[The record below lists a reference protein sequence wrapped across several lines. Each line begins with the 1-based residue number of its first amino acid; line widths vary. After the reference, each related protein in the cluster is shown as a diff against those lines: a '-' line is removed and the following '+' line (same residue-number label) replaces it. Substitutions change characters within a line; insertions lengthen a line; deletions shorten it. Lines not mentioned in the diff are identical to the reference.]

1 MGLHAYRRQ
10 TLINF
15 IPTRTLVA
23 VAALTL
29 VAPWALADGV
39 RVRDEAG
46 NPDGAAFPTNRY
58 TVFDGTQN
66 TLRRVRLPKPNCA
79 VRVSDCQD
87 IDILNGL
94 DGFSTQPRIS
104 VPFTGAIDLA
114 TVTSSTVYL
123 LNLGDTLSGQGFG
136 QRVGIN
142 QVSWDSANRTLVVQS
157 DELLQQHSRYL
168 LVVTDGVRDL
178 QGKKVKRANESDD
191 DGETSTIAN
200 NNGDNT
206 EYRRDLRDALQALR
220 GTQHKIVTASVFSTQ
235 SISADLVKI
244 NRQIKQSSPA
254 PVNFIIGQTA
264 GSPVRALFP
273 LATLAGIQFNRQTG
287 TAPVFAASAV
297 PASAL
302 GVVPGALAA
311 VAFGQFSSP
320 DYATSDKVIPATGT
334 LTGLPA
340 VQGQNN
346 LLVEVFLPAGTKPAG
361 GWPVALFGHG
371 FTDSM
376 FGAPWTVAATL
387 AQQGIATLAIN
398 VVGHGGGPLG
408 TLTVQRSIGTP
419 VVLTAGGRGI
429 DQDGNGSIDSTE
441 GSSAVGASNI
451 IGSRDGLRQTVVD
464 LMQLVRQIE
473 AGVDVDGDGSVDLDA
488 RRIYYAGQSF
498 GGIYGTIF
506 VGSEPSL
513 KAGVPNVP
521 GGSIAEVA
529 RLGGFRFLTALGLAT
544 RQPSLLNL
552 PSTPGVPFPFNL
564 NFNENLPQRDLPPLV
579 NTVPGAQA
587 IDVVLDHTQWVTQ
600 SGNPVSYA
608 PFIRKQPL
616 AGHAPKPVIIQFAKG
631 DKTVPNPTTSAIL
644 RAGGLADRATYFRN
658 DLAYQANPAVGKNPH
673 TFLTNIGS
681 AATVGYALAAQR
693 QIAAFFA
700 SRGLSTIDPDG
711 AGLFFETPI
720 QGPLPES
727 LNFIP

>member
-1 MGLHAYRRQ
+1 MTHTLH
-10 TLINF
+10 
-15 IPTRTLVA
+15 TRTLIA
-23 VAALTL
+23 AAALAL

-58 TVFDGTQN
+58 TVFDATNN
-66 TLRRVRLPKPNCA
+66 TLRRVKLPKPNCT

-87 IDILNGL
+87 IDVINGL

-104 VPFTGAIDLA
+104 VPFTGAIDLS
-114 TVTSSTVYL
+114 TVNSNTVYL

-142 QVSWDSANRTLVVQS
+142 QVSWDSANLTLVVQS

-178 QGKKVKRANESDD
+178 QGKKVKRAREADD
-191 DGETSTIAN
+191 DGDAAAMA
-200 NNGDNT
+200 GDNEGDST
-206 EYRRDLRDALQALR
+206 DYRRDLRDALRALH

-235 SISADLVKI
+235 SISADLAKI
-244 NRQIKQSSPA
+244 NRQIKQSNPA
-254 PVNFIIGQTA
+254 PVNFVIAQTA
-264 GSPVRALFP
+264 GGPVRALFP
-273 LATLAGIQFNRQTG
+273 LATLTGIEFNRQTG
-287 TAPVFAASAV
+287 TLPAFTPSAV
-297 PASAL
+297 PISAL
-302 GVVPGALAA
+302 GVVPNALAA
-311 VAFGQFSSP
+311 VAFGQFTSP
-320 DYATSDKVIPATGT
+320 DYETGAKVIPATGT

-340 VQGQNN
+340 VQGQNQ
-346 LLVEVFLPAGTKPAG
+346 LLVEVFLPAGAKPEG

-376 FGAPWTVAATL
+376 YGAPWTVAASL
-387 AQQGIATLAIN
+387 AQQGIATMAIN

-408 TLTVQRSIGTP
+408 TLTVQRSNAAP
-419 VVLTAGGRGI
+419 VVLAAGGRGI

-441 GSSAVGASNI
+441 GSSAVGTNNI
-451 IGSRDGLRQTVVD
+451 VGSRDGLRQTVID

-473 AGVDVDGDGSVDLDA
+473 TGVDVDGDGSVDLDPH
-488 RRIYYAGQSF
+488 RIYYAGQSF

-506 VGSEPSL
+506 LGSEPSL

-544 RQPSLLNL
+544 RQPQLLNV
-552 PSTPGVPFPFNL
+552 PPTPGVPFPFNL
-564 NFNENLPQRDLPPLV
+564 NFNENLPLRDLPPLV
-579 NTVPGAQA
+579 NTVAGAQA

-616 AGHAPKPVIIQFAKG
+616 AGQAPKPVIIQFAKG

-658 DLAYQANPAVGKNPH
+658 DLAYLGNPAVGKNPH
-673 TFLTNIGS
+673 VFLTNIGS
-681 AATVGYALAAQR
+681 TATAGYALAAQR
-693 QIAAFFA
+693 QIAIFFA
-700 SRGLSTIDPDG
+700 SRGMTAIDPDG
-711 AGLFFETPI
+711 SGLFFETPI
-720 QGPLPES
+720 QSLLPES

>member
-1 MGLHAYRRQ
+1 MKSSAHPR
-10 TLINF
+10 TLIAA
-15 IPTRTLVA
+15 A
-23 VAALTL
+23 VLSLA
-29 VAPWALADGV
+29 APWVLADGV

-46 NPDGAAFPTNRY
+46 NPDAAVFPSNRY

-66 TLRRVRLPKPNCA
+66 TLRRVKLPKPDCT

-87 IDILNGL
+87 IDVLNQL
-94 DGFSTQPRIS
+94 DGFSTQPRIT

-114 TVTSSTVYL
+114 TVNSNTIFL
-123 LNLGDTLSGQGFG
+123 LNLGDSLSAQGFG

-142 QVSWDSANRTLVVQS
+142 QVAWDSANLTLVVQS

-178 QGKKVKRANESDD
+178 QGKKIKPAREDD
-191 DGETSTIAN
+191 DERDSDALGRDHD
-200 NNGDNT
+200 GDSID
-206 EYRRDLRDALQALR
+206 YRRYLRDALRAPHGAR
-220 GTQHKIVTASVFSTQ
+220 HKIVTASVFSTQ

-254 PVNFIIGQTA
+254 PVNFLIGQSA

-273 LATLAGIQFNRQTG
+273 LSSLAGIQFNRQIG
-287 TAPVFAASAV
+287 TLPTFAASGGFTA
-297 PASAL
+297 AL

-311 VAFGQFSSP
+311 VAFGQFTSP
-320 DYATSDKVIPATGT
+320 DYATSAKVIPATGT
-334 LTGLPA
+334 LTGQPS
-340 VQGQNN
+340 VQGHNP
-346 LLVEVFLPAGTKPAG
+346 LLVEVFLPAGTKPAA

-376 FGAPWTVAATL
+376 FGAPWTVAASL
-387 AQQGIATLAIN
+387 AQQGIATVAIN

-408 TLTVQRSIGTP
+408 TLNVQRHDAAP

-429 DQDGNGSIDSTE
+429 DQDGNGNIDSTE
-441 GSSAVGASNI
+441 GSSASGANNI
-451 IGSRDGLRQTVVD
+451 IGSRDGLRQTVID

-506 VGSEPSL
+506 MGSEPAL

-544 RQPSLLNL
+544 RQPQLLNL
-552 PSTPGVPFPFNL
+552 PPTPGVPAPFNL
-564 NFNENLPQRDLPPLV
+564 NFNENLPLRDQPPLI

-587 IDVVLDHTQWVTQ
+587 IDVVLDRTQWVTQ
-600 SGNPVSYA
+600 AGNPVSFA

-616 AGHAPKPVIIQFAKG
+616 AGHVPKPVIIQFAKG

-644 RAGGLADRATYFRN
+644 RAGALADRATYFRN
-658 DLAYQANPAVGKNPH
+658 DLAYLVNPAVGKNPH
-673 TFLTNIGS
+673 VFLTNIGS
-681 AATVGYALAAQR
+681 AASAGYALQAQR
-693 QIAAFFA
+693 QIAVFFA
-700 SRGLSTIDPDG
+700 SRGLTTIDPDA

-720 QGPLPES
+720 PGSLPET

>member
-1 MGLHAYRRQ
+1 MTPKLFA
-10 TLINF
+10 
-15 IPTRTLVA
+15 RTLVA
-23 VAALTL
+23 AAAFAL
-29 VAPWALADGV
+29 VAPCALADGV

-46 NPDGAAFPTNRY
+46 NPDGAAFPSNRY
-58 TVFDGTQN
+58 TVFDGSQN
-66 TLRRVRLPKPNCA
+66 TLRRVKLPKPNCA

-87 IDILNGL
+87 IDIINGL
-94 DGFSTQPRIS
+94 DGFSTQPRIN

-114 TVTSSTVYL
+114 TVNSSTVYL
-123 LNLGDTLSGQGFG
+123 LNLGDTLSGQGLG

-142 QVSWDSANRTLVVQS
+142 QVSWDSANLTLVVQS

-178 QGKKVKRANESDD
+178 QGKKVKRAREADD
-191 DGETSTIAN
+191 DGDAASMA
-200 NNGDNT
+200 GDNQGDSPD
-206 EYRRDLRDALQALR
+206 YRRDLRDALRALH

-254 PVNFIIGQTA
+254 PVNFVIGQSA

-287 TAPVFAASAV
+287 TLPVFSPSAV
-297 PASAL
+297 PTSAL
-302 GVVPGALAA
+302 GIAPGALAA

-320 DYATSDKVIPATGT
+320 DYATSAKIIPATGT

-340 VQGQNN
+340 VQGHNQ
-346 LLVEVFLPAGTKPAG
+346 LLVEVFLPAGAKPAG

-387 AQQGIATLAIN
+387 AKQGIATLAIN

-408 TLTVQRSIGTP
+408 TLSVQRSDAAP
-419 VVLTAGGRGI
+419 VVLPAGGRGI
-429 DQDGNGSIDSTE
+429 DQDGNGNIDSTE
-441 GSSAVGASNI
+441 GSSATGANNI

-473 AGVDVDGDGSVDLDA
+473 AGVDVDGDGSVDLDPH
-488 RRIYYAGQSF
+488 RIYYAGQSF

-506 VGSEPSL
+506 LGSEPAV

-544 RQPSLLNL
+544 RQPQLLNV
-552 PSTPGVPFPFNL
+552 PPTPGVPFPFNL
-564 NFNENLPQRDLPPLV
+564 NFNENLPLRDLPPLV

-600 SGNPVSYA
+600 AGNPVSYA

-616 AGHAPKPVIIQFAKG
+616 AGHMAKPVILQFAKG

-644 RAGGLADRATYFRN
+644 RAGALADRATYFRN
-658 DLAYQANPAVGKNPH
+658 DLAYQVNPAVGKNPH
-673 TFLTNIGS
+673 VFLTNIGNAAS
-681 AATVGYALAAQR
+681 AGYALAAQR
-693 QIAAFFA
+693 QIAIFFA
-700 SRGLSTIDPDG
+700 SRGLTTIDPDG
-711 AGLFFETPI
+711 SGLFFETPI
-720 QGPLPES
+720 QNPLPES